1 MKKYY
6 ILMAD
11 IIKSREKNSVKIM
24 KDFKEIVS
32 RIQDIHGDHFL
43 SPPTITLGDEFQS
56 IVTSESAGVEV
67 IFAFEELLLK
77 LEKNFK
83 LRYIL
88 YFGQIDT
95 AINPTIAYGMLGN
108 GLTETR
114 RLLGKYKTKKKRF
127 VFSLQNTVLSKELGL
142 AFKIFQSIV
151 DDWKNKDYKTLKEFF
166 ISDDYKKV
174 ADQLNKDA
182 SLIWRRKKS
191 LRLSEYQAIKELI
204 SLLLEDASCQK

>member
-108 GLTETR
+108 GLTEAR
-114 RLLGKYKTKKKRF
+114 GLLGKYKTKKKRF

-166 ISDDYKKV
+166 ISDDYKRV

-204 SLLLEDASCQK
+204 SLLLEDAACQK